1 MRNKIRYRFGVMERL
16 KKFADGVKRFWVLYF
31 CGNIIELLLGLILPL
46 FYSIFIEKVILGKR
60 MNILLVVVIG
70 YLSVQIMSFAA
81 AYFKNYC
88 RYRMTNR
95 VTVRMKEKIISN
107 YLDHAF
113 VDRKVSPTDAK
124 MVIDDDMVKLAAFA
138 DVQSSDY
145 VINLGKMLVISVVLL
160 LIEWRLAIVCI
171 VVVPV
176 TFLLTE
182 MYGRK
187 SQRIQNVSR
196 KNDAKWGDWLYSVI
210 SGWREVRAMNL
221 QEKGKEVFR
230 NYSKKDAVY
239 FTKVTNYWV
248 IRNRILPRIKDE
260 FLMQFLVYFIGGVL
274 IYYNQLTIGSLL
286 VFAQYYAILMTSV
299 QEVTRADADL
309 QSNIDFYNRVL
320 DAADEPVPDNNEK
333 VKCFDGIDIEVKNI
347 SFQYPKSDNF
357 VFKDFSVAISQGERV
372 GIIGESGKGKTTLLN
387 LIVGALSP
395 SSGDILFG
403 GVNLKNA
410 DLREL
415 HKKIGFILQDNV
427 LFNTS
432 IRENL
437 KYGKE
442 DITEEDMHMACKKSY
457 IYDFIKT
464 LPDGYDTVIGEA
476 GIKLSGGQKQRLVLA
491 RLFLKD
497 VDVFIFDEATSAL
510 DQHAESIIHD
520 AIREIGE
527 KKTII
532 IVSHRKSSLDLCD
545 RIVSL

>member
-1 MRNKIRYRFGVMERL
+1 MLNKIRYRFGVMERL

-31 CGNIIELLLGLILPL
+31 CGNIIELLLDLILPL
-46 FYSIFIEKVILGKR
+46 FYSMFIEKVILGKR

-88 RYRMTNR
+88 RYRMTNQ

-124 MVIDDDMVKLAAFA
+124 MVIDDDMVKLTAFA
-138 DVQSSDY
+138 DAQSSDY

-187 SQRIQNVSR
+187 SQRVQNVSR

-286 VFAQYYAILMTSV
+286 VFAQYYAILTTSV
-299 QEVTRADADL
+299 QEATRADADM

-320 DAADEPVPDNNEK
+320 DAAGEPVSDNNEK

-347 SFQYPKSDNF
+347 SFQYPKSEIY

-415 HKKIGFILQDNV
+415 HKKIGFILQDNI

-497 VDVFIFDEATSAL
+497 VDIFIFDEATSAL

>member
-46 FYSIFIEKVILGKR
+46 FYSMFIEKVILGKR

-95 VTVRMKEKIISN
+95 VTVRMKEKIIAN

-124 MVIDDDMVKLAAFA
+124 MVIDDDMVKLTAFA
-138 DVQSSDY
+138 DAQSSDY
-145 VINLGKMLVISVVLL
+145 VINLGKMLVISMVLL

-187 SQRIQNVSR
+187 SQRVQNVSR

-286 VFAQYYAILMTSV
+286 VFAQYYAILTTSV

-320 DAADEPVPDNNEK
+320 DAADEPVSDNNEK

-347 SFQYPKSDNF
+347 SFQYPKSEIY

-415 HKKIGFILQDNV
+415 HKKIGFILQDNI

-457 IYDFIKT
+457 INDFIKT

>member
-1 MRNKIRYRFGVMERL
+1 MQNKIRYRFDVMERL

-31 CGNIIELLLGLILPL
+31 CGNMIELLLGLILPL

-60 MNILLVVVIG
+60 MNILLIVVIG
-70 YLSVQIMSFAA
+70 YLSVQIMSFAV

-88 RYRMTNR
+88 RYRMTNQ
-95 VTVRMKEKIISN
+95 VTVRMKQKIIAN
-107 YLDHAF
+107 YLDDAF

-124 MVIDDDMVKLAAFA
+124 MVIDDDMIKLTAFA
-138 DVQSSDY
+138 NAQSSDY
-145 VINLGKMLVISVVLL
+145 VINLGKMLIISVVLL

-187 SQRIQNVSR
+187 SQRVQNVSR

-221 QEKGKEVFR
+221 QEKGKEVFQ

-248 IRNRILPRIKDE
+248 IRNRILPRIKDG
-260 FLMQFLVYFIGGVL
+260 FLMQFLVYFIGGIL

-286 VFAQYYAILMTSV
+286 VFAQYYAILTISV

-320 DAADEPVPDNNEK
+320 DTADEPVSNNNEK

-347 SFQYPKSDNF
+347 RFQYPKSDNP
-357 VFKDFSVAISQGERV
+357 VFKDFSLTIHQGERV

-387 LIVGALSP
+387 LIAGALSP
-395 SSGDILFG
+395 NEGDIFFG
-403 GVNLKNA
+403 SVNLKVV

-427 LFNTS
+427 LFNAS
-432 IRENL
+432 ICENL

-442 DITEEDMHMACKKSY
+442 DITEEDMRIACEKAY
-457 IYDFIKT
+457 IYDFIKS
-464 LPDGYDTVIGEA
+464 LPNGFDTVIGEA
-476 GIKLSGGQKQRLVLA
+476 GIRLSGGQKQRLVLA

-510 DQHAESIIHD
+510 DQHAESVIHD

-527 KKTII
+527 NKTII